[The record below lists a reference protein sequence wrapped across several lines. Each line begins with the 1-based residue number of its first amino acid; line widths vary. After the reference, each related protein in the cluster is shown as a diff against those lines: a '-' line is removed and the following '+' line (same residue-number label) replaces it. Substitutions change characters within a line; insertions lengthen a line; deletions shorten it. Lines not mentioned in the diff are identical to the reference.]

1 MLGKEEHC
9 EKEVIG
15 IIRSSFILLDKVG
28 LKKENSIWKQ
38 GIETWDDFLA
48 NEVKGISKKRKQEC
62 DRIIRLAKLNLD
74 YENTLHFM
82 EVLPPSEMWRIYPDF
97 KEKTAFVDIETFGWQ
112 ITVVGI
118 YNGYEVKH
126 FVKGFNLHREG
137 LLRELYKYKLII
149 TFNGSSFDIPML
161 ERCFRHKIRIAHID
175 LRHVC
180 ARIGLKGGLKSI
192 ENQLGIKRMKE
203 VQGMTGEDGASC
215 WELFQCTGKKEYL
228 DLLLKYNAEDVLNL
242 KPLAEFAAKELW
254 SRAKKG

>member
-1 MLGKEEHC
+1 M
-9 EKEVIG
+9 
-15 IIRSSFILLDKVG
+15 LDKVG

-38 GIETWDDFLA
+38 GIETWNDFLA
-48 NEVKGISKKRKQEC
+48 TEVKGISKTRKPEY

-74 YENTLHFM
+74 YENTLHFR
-82 EVLPPSEMWRIYPDF
+82 ETLPSSEMWRIYPEF
-97 KEKTAFVDIETFGWQ
+97 KDKTAYLDIETSGYY

-126 FVKGFNLHREG
+126 FVKGFNLNKEA
-137 LLRELYKYKLII
+137 LLRELYKYKVLV

-161 ERCFRHKIRIAHID
+161 ERFLRHKIRIAHID

-192 ENQLGIKRMKE
+192 EKQLCIKRMKE
-203 VQGMTGEDGASC
+203 VDGMTGEQGVYC
-215 WELFQCTGKKEYL
+215 WEIFQHTGKKEYL

-242 KPLAEFAAKELW
+242 KPLAEYAVKELW
-254 SRAKKG
+254 KKTRGAIIK